1 MIDEQQPGESD
12 SVLSDQR
19 VYFPVNVAKGVFEE
33 TSDVLESSPFLG
45 HITRFSSV
53 LNELAEITFSCLGKS
68 SIYYNY
74 DMHYSFIKYL
84 SKNELNLPSDHVGA
98 LVDVGHSVEETLNT
112 SDPLSEMTLGV
123 VSLVQVLSHIIL
135 LIYNYNY

>member
-45 HITRFSSV
+45 HITRLSSV
-53 LNELAEITFSCLGKS
+53 LNELTEITFSCLG
-68 SIYYNY
+68 
-74 DMHYSFIKYL
+74 
-84 SKNELNLPSDHVGA
+84 
-98 LVDVGHSVEETLNT
+98 
-112 SDPLSEMTLGV
+112 
-123 VSLVQVLSHIIL
+123 
-135 LIYNYNY
+135 